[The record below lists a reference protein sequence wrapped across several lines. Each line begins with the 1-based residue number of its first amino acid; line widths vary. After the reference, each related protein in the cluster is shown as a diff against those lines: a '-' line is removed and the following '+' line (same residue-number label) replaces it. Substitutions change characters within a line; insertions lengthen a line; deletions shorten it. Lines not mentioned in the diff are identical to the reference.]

1 MGKQAKDTSSNQST
15 TTSALPE
22 TFMPPPYIPVT
33 PLFTTPQ
40 PEEGSTNKDIE
51 SVIRDLEDNNHT
63 LTSKTINTAGK
74 VNAYL
79 THISHPTVKSLVG
92 RMDENSKTVEQVAIS
107 LQDIKNYIG
116 TNLTPLHSIT
126 ANLQND
132 NRNLMNGVFQ
142 QAQVISALEAKPEDT
157 KKLLANAISEKFH

>member
-107 LQDIKNYIG
+107 LQDIKI
-116 TNLTPLHSIT
+116 TLALTT
-126 ANLQND
+126 
-132 NRNLMNGVFQ
+132 
-142 QAQVISALEAKPEDT
+142 
-157 KKLLANAISEKFH
+157 LLYTL